1 MIFLN
6 DKFKEECGVFGLY
19 TKSRHASYDVFDGL
33 YSLQHRGQESAGI
46 ASLDKGEMILRK
58 RMGLVSQALDRN
70 DLKELRGNIAIG
82 HVRYSTKGDSSVLNA
97 QPLTAKTKLGSIG
110 VAHNGTLINT
120 EVIRSL
126 LEDSGAVFQTDTD
139 SEVIVNLIA
148 RGIHKGLENAVLDAV
163 RTVKGSFALVI
174 AFGNKLIGIR
184 DTYGIRPLVLG
195 RRGEDLILASES
207 CAIDTIGG
215 TLERDI
221 KPGEMVVIENGEVKS
236 YIYSEKTKGSTC
248 SFEYIYFARPDS
260 IMDGISVHQLRV
272 KTGEKLYEE
281 APVEADVVI
290 GVPDSGLAAA
300 IGYSRASGIPFD
312 IGFSKNKYIGRSFIT
327 PSQEAREK
335 VVSLKLNAQKDVV
348 EGKRVVLIDD
358 SIVRGTTSKYLV
370 DLLYR
375 AGAKEVHFRV
385 SSPKVMFPCYF
396 GIDTPY
402 RKHLIAAVMSKDEIN
417 SYIGSTS
424 LEYLSREGLVASLG
438 KDSFCTG
445 CFSGIYPLGA
455 PHEFMEVVK
464 NDGL

>member
-19 TKSRHASYDVFDGL
+19 TKNRHASYDVFDGL

-46 ASLDKGEMILRK
+46 ASLDKGEMLLRK

-221 KPGEMVVIENGEVKS
+221 KPGEMVVIEDGEIRS

-348 EGKRVVLIDD
+348 AGKRVVLIDD

-424 LEYLSREGLVASLG
+424 LEYLSKAGLVASLG

-445 CFSGIYPLGA
+445 CFSGVYPLGA